1 MAGVELVKDKEKK
14 QPYPYGERTGFK
26 VAKAMLKRGIWIR
39 PLGDV
44 MVIMPPLSTT
54 EEELDYFLVSLKESI
69 IEVCGN

>member
-1 MAGVELVKDKEKK
+1 
-14 QPYPYGERTGFK
+14 

-54 EEELDYFLVSLKESI
+54 EEELNYFLDSLKESI